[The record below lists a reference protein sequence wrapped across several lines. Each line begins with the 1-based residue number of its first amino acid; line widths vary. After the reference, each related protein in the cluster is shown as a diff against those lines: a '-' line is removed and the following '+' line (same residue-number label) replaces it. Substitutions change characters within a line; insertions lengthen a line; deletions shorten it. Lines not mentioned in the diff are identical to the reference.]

1 MSTMKSSPT
10 LRTLSAAL
18 LLAGALSTPALAQSS
33 VTLSGIIDAGV
44 TRVSGLKGGS
54 ITALSSGIMDGSRVI
69 VRANE
74 DLGGGWRAL
83 VTLEHRLELDTG
95 LSSNRP
101 PSAGQLPDRLS
112 QASLLGL
119 PGAFQP
125 VVSAVAANIGNGVGV
140 NLNGAFWDRQA
151 FVGLVTPVGAF
162 LAGRQYTP
170 AFEISA
176 AFDAF
181 GTQSA
186 ASAGQV
192 GSLPAAID
200 IRLSN
205 TLAWRAEMG
214 GFVASAMVGAGEGS
228 STGGRFMGAQAQ
240 YRAASW
246 SVGIG
251 LNKRDNE
258 RAQDSLQSLVVG
270 ANLAL
275 GPGRL
280 YAMVGDIQDD
290 NPTGVSSIAALVT
303 PNVGPANAALIQG
316 AFTNA
321 LKQDA
326 RLLHLGYRATFGVH
340 TLYAGTTQYDDQR
353 SINADTRSVGAAY
366 SYALSKRTD
375 INAAVARFTN
385 AATAQAAPGGGGYIG
400 GVTASAGTDSTSLA
414 LGLRHR
420 F

>member
-1 MSTMKSSPT
+1 MTPHPT
-10 LRTLSAAL
+10 LRSLTAAL
-18 LLAGALSTPALAQSS
+18 LLAGAVCTPALAQSS
-33 VTLSGIIDAGV
+33 VTLTGILDAGV

-54 ITALSSGIMDGSRVI
+54 VTALSSGIMDGSRVI

-83 VTLEHRLELDTG
+83 ATLEHRLELDTG

-125 VVSAVAANIGNGVGV
+125 VVSAVAASIGNGVGV
-140 NLNGAFWDRQA
+140 NLGNAFWDRQA
-151 FVGLVTPVGAF
+151 FVGLVTPVGAV

-176 AFDAF
+176 TFDAF

-205 TLAWRAEMG
+205 TVAWRAELG

-228 STGGRFMGAQAQ
+228 GTSGRFMGAMAQ
-240 YRAASW
+240 YRGASW
-246 SVGIG
+246 AVGVG
-251 LNKRDNE
+251 LNQRDNE
-258 RAQDSLQSLVVG
+258 RAQDSLRSLVVG
-270 ANLAL
+270 ANVAL

-280 YAMVGDIQDD
+280 YAMVADIQDD
-290 NPTGVSSIAALVT
+290 NPSGLSGIAAQVT
-303 PNVGPANAALIQG
+303 PSVGAANAALIQG

-321 LKQDA
+321 LRQDA
-326 RLLHLGYRATFGVH
+326 RLLHLGYRATMGVH
-340 TLYAGTTQYDDQR
+340 TVYAGTTQYDDQR
-353 SINADTRSVGAAY
+353 SANADTRSVGAAY

-375 INAAVARFTN
+375 LNVAVARFTN
-385 AATAQAAPGGGGYIG
+385 AALAQAAPGGGGYIG
-400 GVTASAGTDSTSLA
+400 GVTASAGTDATSLA

>member
-1 MSTMKSSPT
+1 MTPT
-10 LRTLSAAL
+10 PSLRTLAAAL
-18 LLAGALSTPALAQSS
+18 SLAGAAATPAWAQSS
-33 VTLSGIIDAGV
+33 VTLTGILDVGV
-44 TRVSGLKGGS
+44 TRVSGLRGGS
-54 ITALSSGIMDGSRVI
+54 ISALSSGIMDGSRVI

-83 VTLEHRLELDTG
+83 ATLEHRLELDTG
-95 LSSNRP
+95 LSTNRP
-101 PSAGQLPDRLS
+101 PSAGQLPDRVS
-112 QASLLGL
+112 QASRLGL
-119 PGAFQP
+119 PGALQP
-125 VVSAVAANIGNGVGV
+125 VVSAVAASIGNGVGV
-140 NLNGAFWDRQA
+140 NLSGAFWDRQA
-151 FVGLVTPVGAF
+151 FVGVVTPVGAI

-205 TLAWRAEMG
+205 TVVWRAEMG

-228 STGGRFMGAQAQ
+228 STSGRFIGAQAQ
-240 YRAASW
+240 YRAGSW

-270 ANLAL
+270 ATLAL
-275 GPGRL
+275 GPGRV

-290 NPTGVSSIAALVT
+290 NPSGVSGIAALVT
-303 PNVGPANAALIQG
+303 PTVGATNAALVQG

-321 LKQDA
+321 FKQDA
-326 RLLHLGYRATFGVH
+326 RLVHLGYRATMGVH
-340 TLYAGTTQYDDQR
+340 TIYAGTTQYDDQR
-353 SINADTRSVGAAY
+353 AANADTRSVGAAY

-414 LGLRHR
+414 LGIRHR

>member
-1 MSTMKSSPT
+1 MTLAQP
-10 LRTLSAAL
+10 LRTLTAAL
-18 LLAGALSTPALAQSS
+18 LLAGLGTSSALAQSS
-33 VTLSGIIDAGV
+33 VMLSGIIDAGV

-54 ITALSSGIMDGSRVI
+54 ISALSSGIMDGSRVI

-95 LSSNRP
+95 LSTNRP
-101 PSAGQLPDRLS
+101 PSANQLPDRLS

-125 VVSAVAANIGNGVGV
+125 VVTAVANNIGSGVGV
-140 NLNGAFWDRQA
+140 NLSGAFWDRQA

-170 AFEISA
+170 GFEVSA
-176 AFDAF
+176 TFDAF

-205 TLAWRAEMG
+205 TLAWRAEIG
-214 GFVASAMVGAGEGS
+214 GFVAAAMVGAGEGS
-228 STGGRFMGAQAQ
+228 STAGRFTGAMAQ

-246 SVGIG
+246 SVGVA
-251 LNKRDNE
+251 LNRRDNE
-258 RAQDSLQSLVVG
+258 RGQASLQSLVAG
-270 ANLAL
+270 ASVAL
-275 GPGRL
+275 GPGRV
-280 YAMVGDIQDD
+280 YAMLTDIQDD
-290 NPTGVSSIAALVT
+290 NPSGVGSIAALVT
-303 PNVGPANAALIQG
+303 PSVGPTNAALIQN

-326 RLLHLGYRATFGVH
+326 RLIHLGYRATFGVH
-340 TLYAGTTQYDDQR
+340 TVYAGTTQYDDQR
-353 SINADTRSVGAAY
+353 AANADTRSVGAAY

-375 INAAVARFTN
+375 INLAVARFTN
-385 AATAQAAPGGGGYIG
+385 AALAQAAPGGGGYLG
-400 GVTASAGTDSTSLA
+400 GVTASAGTDATSLA

>member
-1 MSTMKSSPT
+1 MTPT
-10 LRTLSAAL
+10 PSLRTLAAAL
-18 LLAGALSTPALAQSS
+18 SLAGAAAAPAWAQSS
-33 VTLSGIIDAGV
+33 VTLTGIIDAGV
-44 TRVSGLKGGS
+44 TRVSGLRGGS
-54 ITALSSGIMDGSRVI
+54 VTALSSGIMDGSRVI

-83 VTLEHRLELDTG
+83 ATLEHRLELDTG
-95 LSSNRP
+95 LSTNRP
-101 PSAGQLPDRLS
+101 PSGGQLPDRVS
-112 QASLLGL
+112 QASRLGL
-119 PGAFQP
+119 PGAVQP
-125 VVSAVAANIGNGVGV
+125 VVSAVAASIGNGVGV
-140 NLNGAFWDRQA
+140 NLSGAFWDRQA
-151 FVGLVTPVGAF
+151 FVGVVTPVGAI

-176 AFDAF
+176 TFDAF

-205 TLAWRAEMG
+205 TVVWRAEMG

-228 STGGRFMGAQAQ
+228 STGGRFIGAQAQ
-240 YRAASW
+240 YRAGSW

-251 LNKRDNE
+251 LNQRENE
-258 RAQDSLQSLVVG
+258 RAQDSLRSLVMG

-275 GPGRL
+275 GPGRV
-280 YAMVGDIQDD
+280 YVMVGDIQDD
-290 NPTGVSSIAALVT
+290 NPTGVSGIAAQVAPL
-303 PNVGPANAALIQG
+303 PGVGPANAALIQG

-321 LKQDA
+321 LRQDA
-326 RLLHLGYRATFGVH
+326 RLLHLGYRATMGVH
-340 TLYAGTTQYDDQR
+340 TIYAGTTQYDDQR
-353 SINADTRSVGAAY
+353 AANADTRSVGAAY

-385 AATAQAAPGGGGYIG
+385 SSTAQAAPGGGGYIG

-414 LGLRHR
+414 LGIRHR

>member
-1 MSTMKSSPT
+1 MSTTST

-18 LLAGALSTPALAQSS
+18 LLAGLASPAAWAQSS
-33 VTLSGIIDAGV
+33 VTLTGIIDAGV

-54 ITALSSGIMDGSRVI
+54 ILALSSGIMDGSRVI

-83 VTLEHRLELDTG
+83 ATLEHRLELDTG

-101 PSAGQLPDRLS
+101 PSANQLPDRLS
-112 QASLLGL
+112 QATRLGL

-125 VVSAVAANIGNGVGV
+125 VVTGVANNIGAGVGV
-140 NLNGAFWDRQA
+140 NLNNAFWDRQA
-151 FVGLVTPVGAF
+151 FVGLVTPVGAI

-176 AFDAF
+176 TFDAF

-205 TLAWRAEMG
+205 TVAWRAEIG

-228 STGGRFMGAQAQ
+228 STSGRFTGAQAQ
-240 YRAASW
+240 YRAANW
-246 SVGIG
+246 SVGLGI
-251 LNKRDNE
+251 NRRDNE
-258 RAQDSLQSLVVG
+258 RGQSSLQSLVAG
-270 ANLAL
+270 ASVAV
-275 GPGRL
+275 GPGRI
-280 YAMVGDIQDD
+280 YAMLADIQDD
-290 NPTGVSSIAALVT
+290 NPSGVSSIAASVT
-303 PNVGPANAALIQG
+303 PAVGPTNAALIQT

-326 RLLHLGYRATFGVH
+326 RLVHLGYRATIGVH
-340 TLYAGTTQYDDQR
+340 TVYAGTTQYDDQR

-375 INAAVARFTN
+375 INLAVARFTN
-385 AATAQAAPGGGGYIG
+385 AATAQAAPGGGGYLG

>member
-1 MSTMKSSPT
+1 MPAPHP
-10 LRTLSAAL
+10 LRILTAAL
-18 LLAGALSTPALAQSS
+18 LLAGSTAALAQSS
-33 VTLSGIIDAGV
+33 VTLTGIIDAGV

-54 ITALSSGIMDGSRVI
+54 ISALSSGIMDGSRVI

-83 VTLEHRLELDTG
+83 ATLEHRLELDTG
-95 LSSNRP
+95 LTSNRP
-101 PSAGQLPDRLS
+101 PSAGQLPDRLT
-112 QASLLGL
+112 QAARLGL

-125 VVSAVAANIGNGVGV
+125 VVTAVATNIGNGVGV
-140 NLNGAFWDRQA
+140 NLSGAFWDRQA
-151 FVGLVTPVGAF
+151 FVGVVTPVGAI

-170 AFEISA
+170 GFEISA
-176 AFDAF
+176 TFDAF

-205 TLAWRAEMG
+205 TVAWRAEVG

-228 STGGRFMGAQAQ
+228 STAGRFVGAMAQ

-246 SVGIG
+246 SVGLG

-258 RAQDSLQSLVVG
+258 RGQTSLQSLVAG

-275 GPGRL
+275 GPGRV
-280 YAMVGDIQDD
+280 YVMVADIQDD
-290 NPTGVSSIAALVT
+290 NPSGVSGIAALVT
-303 PNVGPANAALIQG
+303 PSVGATNAALIQT

-326 RLLHLGYRATFGVH
+326 RFVHLGYRATMGVH

-353 SINADTRSVGAAY
+353 SVNADTRSVGAAY

-400 GVTASAGTDSTSLA
+400 GVTASAGVDSTSLA

>member
-1 MSTMKSSPT
+1 MHLSP
-10 LRTLSAAL
+10 LRTPTAAL
-18 LLAGALSTPALAQSS
+18 LLAGAVLATPALAQSS
-33 VTLSGIIDAGV
+33 VTITGILDAGV

-54 ITALSSGIMDGSRVI
+54 VTALSSGIMDGSRLI

-125 VVSAVAANIGNGVGV
+125 VVSAVAAGIGNGIGV
-140 NLNGAFWDRQA
+140 NLSGAFWDRQA
-151 FVGLVTPVGAF
+151 FAGLVTPVGAF

-176 AFDAF
+176 SFDAF

-205 TLAWRAEMG
+205 TVAWRAEAG

-228 STGGRFMGAQAQ
+228 AGGGRFMGAMAQ
-240 YRAASW
+240 YRAANW
-246 SVGIG
+246 SVGLG
-251 LNKRDNE
+251 LNQRDNE
-258 RAQDSLQSLVVG
+258 RAQKSLRSLVAG
-270 ANLAL
+270 ASVAL
-275 GPGRL
+275 GPGRA
-280 YAMVGDIQDD
+280 YAMLADIQDD
-290 NPTGVSSIAALVT
+290 NPTGLSGIAAQVA
-303 PNVGPANAALIQG
+303 PAVGAANAALIQG
-316 AFTNA
+316 AFTSA

-326 RLLHLGYRATFGVH
+326 RLVHLGYRATLGVH
-340 TLYAGTTQYDDQR
+340 TLYLGTTQLDDRR
-353 SINADTRSVGAAY
+353 SVNADTRSVGAAY
-366 SYALSKRTD
+366 SYALSQRTD
-375 INAAVARFTN
+375 INAAVARFSN
-385 AATAQAAPGGGGYIG
+385 APLAQAAPGGGGYIG
-400 GVTASAGTDSTSLA
+400 GVTASAGTDATSLA